1 MGEVTAS
8 GGGES
13 GVTVTYV
20 KSKRV
25 VYLTGWYDGFVGV
38 WTGDAGE
45 KGLPLAE
52 FLDRLGITDADIR
65 KARKEAS
72 DE

>member
-8 GGGES
+8 GGGKS

-20 KSKRV
+20 KSRRV

-38 WTGDAGE
+38 
-45 KGLPLAE
+45 
-52 FLDRLGITDADIR
+52 
-65 KARKEAS
+65 
-72 DE
+72 